1 MKEVASLI
9 REYESEII
17 RKSQESMKEN
27 LVVLLKDKY
36 DIVLTDDEWGMVM
49 QMTEPSD
56 WYSTAGKG

>member
-56 WYSTAGKG
+56 